1 VRSAAFQRP
10 ILNDA
15 MFESFY
21 PCYLYTREGIVLVAM
36 EAHQR
41 FVRIVQHSLVSE
53 GPDLPRTAERVQR
66 GGEGEQAGLVRP
78 GVPEVSC

>member
-1 VRSAAFQRP
+1 MRSAAFQRP

-41 FVRIVQHSLVSE
+41 FVRIV
-53 GPDLPRTAERVQR
+53 
-66 GGEGEQAGLVRP
+66 
-78 GVPEVSC
+78 